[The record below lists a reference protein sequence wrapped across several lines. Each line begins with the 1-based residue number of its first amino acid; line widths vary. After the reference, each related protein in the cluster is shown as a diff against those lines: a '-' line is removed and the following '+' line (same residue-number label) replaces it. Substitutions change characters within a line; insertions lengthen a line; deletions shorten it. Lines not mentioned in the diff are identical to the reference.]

1 MVNLLNSQATGED
14 VFLAKSDDNLFLFH
28 CSRAQRIKR
37 KKFINAGGVLK
48 EKNKKKQNKTQNFQ
62 GKASLVGKW
71 GGGTIDPWKSPGR
84 SGRMRK

>member
-48 EKNKKKQNKTQNFQ
+48 KKKQKNKTKHKTSKEKPLLWGSGVVGRLIL
-62 GKASLVGKW
+62 GKAPEGA
-71 GGGTIDPWKSPGR
+71 GG
-84 SGRMRK
+84 